1 MCLPPSLLV
10 ERENIAIQTDD
21 PVIPILPLSIKF
33 NYKVEVVMEKAKETW
48 RIHKGIQTD
57 DLREPIMP
65 RVNKR
70 KNPITNDNYTP
81 SLLKQYLE
89 EFNQEEF
96 PRSNPKRVYI
106 PSSRARSLETPTA
119 SRLVQDPQRDKSILC
134 LDPLPVSRDDGPVS
148 EPFIDLSLGR
158 GTKNFVRSLR
168 MIAVIDHY
176 EMKGM
181 IKGMHI
187 TILRERFSKDFVTEK
202 EYSIAGI
209 RELLRSKGFG
219 VDKYDRVKEYKK

>member
-10 ERENIAIQTDD
+10 ERTLKGDSSKGRATIATQTDD
-21 PVIPILPLSIKF
+21 PVIPILPLAKPF
-33 NYKVEVVMEKAKETW
+33 YYNVEVIREEWGTW
-48 RIHKGIQTD
+48 RCHSGIQTD

-70 KNPITNDNYTP
+70 KNPITNDNYIP

-106 PSSRARSLETPTA
+106 PSSRAKSLETPTA
-119 SRLVQDPQRDKSILC
+119 SRLV
-134 LDPLPVSRDDGPVS
+134 LDPIPVARDDGPVS
-148 EPFIDLSLGR
+148 EPFIDPSLGKV
-158 GTKNFVRSLR
+158 TKSKVRSLR

-176 EMKGM
+176 EMKGL

-187 TILRERFSKDFVTEK
+187 TILRERFSKDFVSEEK
-202 EYSIAGI
+202 YSLSGI

-219 VDKYDRVKEYKK
+219 VDKYDRVKNFKK